1 MQILVNH
8 RVSHVMSHVTRIP
21 SSNQDRI
28 QDMIQRWENESETN
42 CIMKFSF
49 LKCSKNRTWRKLLI
63 WTWSRKI
70 KFLHFVKLLFS
81 QQIIENKNFDL
92 SGVFWCFFRKVGQ
105 IESTI
110 SRLAVKSRIFMAE
123 WMNRYTS
130 HLSANQAIRGPIKIP
145 LQLIDKFSP
154 MMSPLSKCTV

>member
-81 QQIIENKNFDL
+81 QQAIVNKNFDL
-92 SGVFWCFFRKVGQ
+92 SAVFWCFFSGKWARSNQRFPGSPWNQ
-105 IESTI
+105 EFLWLSEWIATHHI
-110 SRLAVKSRIFMAE
+110 S
-123 WMNRYTS
+123 
-130 HLSANQAIRGPIKIP
+130 QPIKQSGN
-145 LQLIDKFSP
+145 QLKYFYSW
-154 MMSPLSKCTV
+154 

>member
-8 RVSHVMSHVTRIP
+8 RVSHVTSHVTRIP

-28 QDMIQRWENESETN
+28 QDVIQRWENESETN

-92 SGVFWCFFRKVGQ
+92 SAVLVFFGPDRISYFKARRVIKNFYGWVN
-105 IESTI
+105 ESLHFTAI
-110 SRLAVKSRIFMAE
+110 SQSSNLGT
-123 WMNRYTS
+123 N
-130 HLSANQAIRGPIKIP
+130 
-145 LQLIDKFSP
+145 
-154 MMSPLSKCTV
+154 